1 MEIVYWGE
9 PCTSAIRVDQSP
21 VLQVRIGVTDDKH
34 GDQPPDVLR
43 VVLMARDLAHYGGE
57 RVVCCARLAVLEHR
71 FDVGD
76 LREVFDVDAACGD
89 TVEAFDEENSSA
101 GSTKPSGRPPT
112 ECAGVR
118 CTGGTGKPAAPSHR
132 IVRYSFTVIFRN
144 ARSGSFAIHHAPL
157 PLTGRV
163 NLSAETVYFSWNPA
177 SEWRS
182 GWSGTMATASGLVS
196 SCGSASPCTVT
207 APGRYSP
214 SLSSS
219 VKSPML
225 PPPISRTI

>member
-89 TVEAFDEENSSA
+89 TVEAFDEEN
-101 GSTKPSGRPPT
+101 RQ
-112 ECAGVR
+112 R
-118 CTGGTGKPAAPSHR
+118 Q
-132 IVRYSFTVIFRN
+132 
-144 ARSGSFAIHHAPL
+144 
-157 PLTGRV
+157 
-163 NLSAETVYFSWNPA
+163 
-177 SEWRS
+177 
-182 GWSGTMATASGLVS
+182 ATASS
-196 SCGSASPCTVT
+196 DI
-207 APGRYSP
+207 R
-214 SLSSS
+214 
-219 VKSPML
+219 
-225 PPPISRTI
+225 SR